1 VATTST
7 TTTPA
12 TSESTEQ
19 ADGPATGPVT
29 GAGDIV
35 TVIAWRDPVVENVP
49 GAMRTD
55 SDDALVWY
63 TPFVGTI
70 GMVMAHRF
78 AHHAADGLSTWTIGE
93 IAGTFGVGPRPSRVL
108 RTVDRLD
115 RFGIARRHGATV
127 AVRLWLP
134 PLTHPQRRRLP
145 GYLAAAYN
153 ARRPTSEITGH
164 P

>member
-12 TSESTEQ
+12 TSETTEH
-19 ADGPATGPVT
+19 AEGTATEPVM
-29 GAGDIV
+29 GAGEIL

-49 GAMRTD
+49 GAMCTD

-78 AHHAADGLSTWTIGE
+78 ARLAADGPSTWTIGE
-93 IAGTFGVGPRPSRVL
+93 IAGTFGVTPRLGRVL
-108 RTVDRLD
+108 RSVDRLD
-115 RFGIARRHGATV
+115 RFGIARRHGGTV

-134 PLTHPQRRRLP
+134 PLTVRQRRRLP
-145 GYLAAAYN
+145 GYLGAAYDL
-153 ARRPTSEITGH
+153 R
-164 P
+164 

>member
-1 VATTST
+1 MTTTAT

-12 TSESTEQ
+12 TSESTDRAYGQ
-19 ADGPATGPVT
+19 AAEPPTSASDHL
-29 GAGDIV
+29 
-35 TVIAWRDPVVENVP
+35 TVIAWRDPVVEDVP

-78 AHHAADGLSTWTIGE
+78 ARHAVDGPSTWTIE
-93 IAGTFGVGPRPSRVL
+93 DIAATFGIGARPARVL
-108 RTVDRLD
+108 CTVDRLH
-115 RFGIARRHGATV
+115 RFGIGRRHGHTL

-134 PLTHPQRRRLP
+134 PLTYRQQRRLP
-145 GYLAAAYN
+145 GYLAAAYG
-153 ARRPTSEITGH
+153 ARRLADG
-164 P
+164 